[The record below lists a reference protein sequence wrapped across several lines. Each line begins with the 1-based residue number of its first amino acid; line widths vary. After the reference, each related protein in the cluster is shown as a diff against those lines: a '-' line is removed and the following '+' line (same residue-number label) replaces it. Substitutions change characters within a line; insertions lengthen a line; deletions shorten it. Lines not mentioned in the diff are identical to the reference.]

1 MRDTF
6 IIACLSFLSCAVCAG
21 TPAYAQASGTPA
33 AATGASTQDSAND
46 LVVSVGKSVL
56 VDSLRSVTRVAV
68 GSADVAEAT
77 AVSPS
82 EVMINGKAPGETT
95 LIVWQAGGARQFF
108 NVKVY

>member
-21 TPAYAQASGTPA
+21 TPVYAQASETPA
-33 AATGASTQDSAND
+33 AAAGSSTQDSAND
-46 LVVSVGKSVL
+46 LVVAVGKSVL

-68 GSADVAEAT
+68 GSSDIAEAT

-82 EVMINGKAPGETT
+82 EIMINGKAPGETS
-95 LIVWQAGGARQFF
+95 LV
-108 NVKVY
+108 V